1 MPELKSI
8 PIEKI
13 RVPDVRVSSV
23 LDPEQKALLAS
34 TIREVGVI
42 QDPVVRA
49 LPDGNYELISGRSR
63 INELVAQG
71 AKEISVKV
79 VDAEEKTALI
89 MNIVENVARGSYDYI
104 SISQAIRKLK
114 TLGATSEELER
125 VFPWKGRWIEFIEG
139 LQDLPEDVMKA
150 ISTRKITPTHV
161 QIGLNL
167 PTPEEV
173 HSGLR
178 TAINLQWDTGTFKI
192 FVQNRLEQIENA
204 KRKAQE
210 QGSPVEI
217 PTAAPEELIKYK
229 QCLLCGYQKPAQD
242 VTIQFACKGCVELI
256 KYITAQLG
264 PSEEAMFTV
273 YNALAAYFGNPR
285 PQTIQPPAA
294 RSEPSP
300 T

>member
-1 MPELKSI
+1 MPELRSI
-8 PIEKI
+8 PVEKI
-13 RVPDVRVSSV
+13 RIPDVRVSSV

-89 MNIVENVARGSYDYI
+89 MNVVENVARGSYDYI

-114 TLGATSEELER
+114 TLGSTSEELER
-125 VFPWKGRWIEFIEG
+125 VFPWKGRWIQFIEE
-139 LQDLPEDVMKA
+139 LQDLPEDVVKA

-161 QIGLNL
+161 QLALNL
-167 PTPEEV
+167 PTPYEI
-173 HSGLR
+173 HSALR

-192 FVQNRLEQIENA
+192 FIQNRIEQIERA
-204 KRKAQE
+204 KTEAQAK
-210 QGSPVEI
+210 GTPVEI
-217 PTAAPEELIKYK
+217 PAAAPEELIKYK
-229 QCLLCGYQKPAQD
+229 QCLLCGYQKPADQ
-242 VTIQFACKGCVELI
+242 VTIQFACNDCVELI
-256 KYITAQLG
+256 KYVTAQLG
-264 PSEEAMFTV
+264 DSKEAIFTL
-273 YNALAAYFGNPR
+273 YNALAAYFGQPR
-285 PQTIQPPAA
+285 PQTIQPPKPQG
-294 RSEPSP
+294 E
-300 T
+300 